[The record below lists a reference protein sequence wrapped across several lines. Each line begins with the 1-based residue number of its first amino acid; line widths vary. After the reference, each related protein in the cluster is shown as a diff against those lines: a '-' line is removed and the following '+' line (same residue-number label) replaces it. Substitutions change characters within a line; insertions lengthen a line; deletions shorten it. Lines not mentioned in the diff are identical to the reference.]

1 MNTDFIRGVVPPLV
15 TPVDAEDRVQEQ
27 AFRRI
32 IKHVLDGGVHGVFA
46 LGSTGEFFGLD
57 EDQQKRAIEIA
68 VDEVAVGA
76 VTTRECIRAAKRA
89 EAAGAQAI
97 TVLPPPLLTSSDDE
111 LFGHFKAIADSI
123 SLPVLIYNNPDRIRI
138 NVSASLV
145 ERLAALP
152 SVVGAKDSSGDM
164 TQTGEYIRR
173 TRGTGFRVMAG
184 RDTMIL
190 ATLVYG
196 GVGCV
201 ATTANIAPALVVKI
215 YDRFLAGDLKGALEA
230 QYELAPLRIAFGLGS
245 WPVVTKDA
253 LNLLGLEAGAPILP
267 NTSCSG
273 ANLDTLR
280 QVLAGMG
287 LLK

>member
-1 MNTDFIRGVVPPLV
+1 
-15 TPVDAEDRVQEQ
+15 
-27 AFRRI
+27 
-32 IKHVLDGGVHGVFA
+32 
-46 LGSTGEFFGLD
+46 
-57 EDQQKRAIEIA
+57 
-68 VDEVAVGA
+68 
-76 VTTRECIRAAKRA
+76 
-89 EAAGAQAI
+89 
-97 TVLPPPLLTSSDDE
+97 
-111 LFGHFKAIADSI
+111 
-123 SLPVLIYNNPDRIRI
+123 
-138 NVSASLV
+138 
-145 ERLAALP
+145 
-152 SVVGAKDSSGDM
+152 
-164 TQTGEYIRR
+164 
-173 TRGTGFRVMAG
+173 MAG